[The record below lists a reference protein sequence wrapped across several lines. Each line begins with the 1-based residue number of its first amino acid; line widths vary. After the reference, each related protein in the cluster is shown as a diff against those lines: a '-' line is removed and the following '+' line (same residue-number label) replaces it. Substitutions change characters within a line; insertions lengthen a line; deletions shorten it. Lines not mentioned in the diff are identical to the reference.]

1 MGSKLSTYFED
12 NTPTETSGNFMF
24 ENHGPS
30 ACAIL
35 TKWAYLNKGSLEYQ
49 WTLWRDLKSPTL
61 NFLKLDWNVTAQKF
75 P

>member
-1 MGSKLSTYFED
+1 
-12 NTPTETSGNFMF
+12 MF

-35 TKWAYLNKGSLEYQ
+35 TKWAYLTKGSLEYQ

>member
-1 MGSKLSTYFED
+1 MGLSYLHFED
-12 NTPTETSGNFMF
+12 NTPTGTSGNFMF

-35 TKWAYLNKGSLEYQ
+35 TKWAYLTKGNLEYQ
-49 WTLWRDLKSPTL
+49 WPLWRDLNFPTL
-61 NFLKLDWNVTAQKF
+61 ILLKLNWNVTAQKF